1 MAMTGSGKQELG
13 RGLLA
18 RVIRL
23 GLALA
28 IVAALVTAFESL
40 NFFFYF
46 TVLSNILA
54 AALFAG
60 LALRPDW
67 MSSSGRFRGAVT
79 LFMVITGLVYAV
91 LLRPIEADVGLTDQ
105 WVNWVLHSLGPAA
118 ALIDWLLFPPDP
130 LARSSLWIWLI
141 FPAAYLAVTLI
152 RGPIADWYPYPF
164 LDPSHTGGYG
174 AVAMWSLL
182 ILLFFV
188 GVGSFLRWWANARGP
203 QAS

>member
-54 AALFAG
+54 AVLFAS
-60 LALRPDW
+60 LAVRPDW

>member
-1 MAMTGSGKQELG
+1 MTGSGKQELG

-118 ALIDWLLFPPDP
+118 ALIDWLLFPPDRP